1 MIGDVSLFFGADSI
15 PDDYGK
21 DFVPIPDD
29 GLTEDD
35 IDIRESD
42 SESNPDAI
50 SSSVKPSSGIG
61 TKSFP

>member
-1 MIGDVSLFFGADSI
+1 MIADVSLFFGADSI

-35 IDIRESD
+35 IWNSD
-42 SESNPDAI
+42 SEANTDDILALMFGDDSE
-50 SSSVKPSSGIG
+50 SVVKG
-61 TKSFP
+61 